1 MNLNTNKT
9 INSFRSVSR
18 LTVIAVYLLILVGGI
33 VRSTGSGMGCPDWPK
48 CFGSIIPPTHVDQLP
63 ANYQEI
69 YLEKRITKNERFVA
83 SLSRL
88 GFEETAREI
97 AEDKSI
103 LIEEEF
109 NATKTWIE
117 YLNRLLGVVIGL
129 LIILTVWKSIP
140 LWKVDRL
147 IPILSFVS
155 LILVLFIGWIGS
167 IVVSTNL
174 LSWIITVHMILAL
187 LLVAILIIA
196 NHRSYRYTKRKSIN
210 MDVPTKVEQLLY
222 IGLILVFIQVVLGTQ
237 VREQIDQI
245 STDLGNMLRGEWVER
260 VGLNFL
266 IHRSFSL
273 LLLGVHLL
281 YFFWAFKYTLRR
293 SQIKLWSQLLIGL
306 ILLEIATGMGMA
318 YFSIPAFLQPLHL
331 IFGSL
336 IIGVQVIL
344 ILQLREQKQYRL
356 NTTRI

>member
-117 YLNRLLGVVIGL
+117 YLNRLLGVVIGF

-196 NHRSYRYTKRKSIN
+196 NHRSCRYTKRGVVN
-210 MDVPTKVEQLLY
+210 MYVPTKVEQLLY

-266 IHRSFSL
+266 IHRSFSM

>member
-1 MNLNTNKT
+1 MSLNTNNS

-18 LTVIAVYLLILVGGI
+18 LTVIAVYVLILVGGI

-69 YLEKRITKNERFVA
+69 YLEKRLVKNERFIA
-83 SLSRL
+83 SLEKL
-88 GFEETAREI
+88 GFDQTAKKI

-117 YLNRLLGVVIGL
+117 YLNRLLGVVIGM
-129 LIILTVWKSIP
+129 LIILTVWKSLS
-140 LWKVDRL
+140 LWRVDRW
-147 IPILSFVS
+147 IPILSISS

-174 LSWIITVHMILAL
+174 LPWIITVHMILAL
-187 LLVAILIIA
+187 LLVAILIVA
-196 NHRSYRYTKRKSIN
+196 NHRSLGLTDRKGVK
-210 MDVPTKVEQLLY
+210 MDVPSRVEYLL
-222 IGLILVFIQVVLGTQ
+222 ILGLILMFVQVVMGTQ
-237 VREQIDQI
+237 VREEIDQI
-245 STDLGNMLRGEWVER
+245 SAELGNMLRGEWVDR
-260 VGLNFL
+260 VGITFL

-273 LLLGVHLL
+273 VLFGVHII
-281 YFFWAFKYTLRR
+281 YFFWAFKYTLRK
-293 SQIKLWSQLLIGL
+293 SQINLWSQVLIGL
-306 ILLEIATGMGMA
+306 ILLEIGTGMGMA
-318 YFSIPAFLQPLHL
+318 YYGIPAFLQPLHL
-331 IFGSL
+331 VIGSL

-344 ILQLREQKQYRL
+344 ILQLREQKQFSL
-356 NTTRI
+356 NNIRA

>member
-1 MNLNTNKT
+1 MNLNTNKS

-18 LTVIAVYLLILVGGI
+18 LTVIAVYVLILVGGI

-83 SLSRL
+83 SLSKL
-88 GFEETAREI
+88 GIEETAREI

-117 YLNRLLGVVIGL
+117 YLNRLLGVVIGF
-129 LIILTVWKSIP
+129 LIILTVWKSILP
-140 LWKVDRL
+140 WKVDRL

-196 NHRSYRYTKRKSIN
+196 NHRSYRYTKSKVIN
-210 MDVPTKVEQLLY
+210 RVVPTKVEQLLY

-273 LLLGVHLL
+273 LLLGVHVL

-293 SQIKLWSQLLIGL
+293 SQINLWSQLLIGL

-344 ILQLREQKQYRL
+344 ILELREQKQYRL

>member
-1 MNLNTNKT
+1 
-9 INSFRSVSR
+9 
-18 LTVIAVYLLILVGGI
+18 
-33 VRSTGSGMGCPDWPK
+33 
-48 CFGSIIPPTHVDQLP
+48 
-63 ANYQEI
+63 
-69 YLEKRITKNERFVA
+69 
-83 SLSRL
+83 
-88 GFEETAREI
+88 
-97 AEDKSI
+97 
-103 LIEEEF
+103 
-109 NATKTWIE
+109 
-117 YLNRLLGVVIGL
+117 
-129 LIILTVWKSIP
+129 
-140 LWKVDRL
+140 
-147 IPILSFVS
+147 
-155 LILVLFIGWIGS
+155 
-167 IVVSTNL
+167 
-174 LSWIITVHMILAL
+174 
-187 LLVAILIIA
+187 
-196 NHRSYRYTKRKSIN
+196 
-210 MDVPTKVEQLLY
+210 LY
-222 IGLILVFIQVVLGTQ
+222 IGLLLVFIQVVLGTQ

-293 SQIKLWSQLLIGL
+293 SQINLWSQLLIGL

>member
-1 MNLNTNKT
+1 MNLNTNKS
-9 INSFRSVSR
+9 INSFRLVSR
-18 LTVIAVYLLILVGGI
+18 LTVIAVYVLILVGGI

-88 GFEETAREI
+88 GFEETAKEI
-97 AEDKSI
+97 ADDKSI

-140 LWKVDRL
+140 LWKFDRL

-155 LILVLFIGWIGS
+155 LVLVLFIGWIGS

-187 LLVAILIIA
+187 LLVAILIVA
-196 NHRSYRYTKRKSIN
+196 NHRSYRNTKRKGTN

-245 STDLGNMLRGEWVER
+245 SNDLGNMLRGEWVER

-273 LLLGVHLL
+273 LLLGVHAL

-293 SQIKLWSQLLIGL
+293 SQINLWSQLLIGL

>member
-18 LTVIAVYLLILVGGI
+18 LTVIAVYVLILVGGI

-63 ANYQEI
+63 SNYQEI
-69 YLEKRITKNERFVA
+69 YLEKRLAKNERFVA
-83 SLSRL
+83 SLSKL

-129 LIILTVWKSIP
+129 LIILTVWKSLP
-140 LWKVDRL
+140 LWKVDRS
-147 IPILSFVS
+147 IPVLSFAS
-155 LILVLFIGWIGS
+155 LVLVLFIGWIGS

-187 LLVAILIIA
+187 LLVTILIIA
-196 NHRSYRYTKRKSIN
+196 YHRSSSYTKNKEVKV
-210 MDVPTKVEQLLY
+210 DVPTKVEQLLY
-222 IGLILVFIQVVLGTQ
+222 LGLILVFVQVVLGTQ

-245 STDLGNMLRGEWVER
+245 STDLGYMLRGEWVER

-273 LLLGVHLL
+273 LLLGVHVL
-281 YFFWAFKYTLRR
+281 YFFWVFKYTLRK
-293 SQIKLWSQLLIGL
+293 SQINLWSQVLIGL
-306 ILLEIATGMGMA
+306 ILLEIATGIGMA
-318 YFSIPAFLQPLHL
+318 YFNIPAFLQPLHL

-344 ILQLREQKQYRL
+344 ILQLREQKQFRL
-356 NTTRI
+356 NITRI

>member
-18 LTVIAVYLLILVGGI
+18 LTVIAVYVLILVGGI

-69 YLEKRITKNERFVA
+69 YLEKRLTKNERFVA

-88 GFEETAREI
+88 GFEETARKI
-97 AEDKSI
+97 ADDKSI

-129 LIILTVWKSIP
+129 LIVLTVWKSIS
-140 LWKVDRL
+140 LWKLDKL

-187 LLVAILIIA
+187 LLVAILIIV
-196 NHRSYRYTKRKSIN
+196 NHRSYRYTKRISVN
-210 MDVPTKVEQLLY
+210 MDVPTKVENLLY
-222 IGLILVFIQVVLGTQ
+222 IGLALVFIQVVLGTQ

-245 STDLGNMLRGEWVER
+245 STYLGNMLRGEWVER

-273 LLLGVHLL
+273 LLLGVHVI
-281 YFFWAFKYTLRR
+281 YFFWAFKYTLKR
-293 SQIKLWSQLLIGL
+293 SQINLWSQLLIGL

-344 ILQLREQKQYRL
+344 ILQLRAQKQYRL

>member
-1 MNLNTNKT
+1 MNLNTNKS
-9 INSFRSVSR
+9 INSFRFVSR
-18 LTVIAVYLLILVGGI
+18 LTVIAVYVLILVGGI

-48 CFGSIIPPTHVDQLP
+48 CFGSVIPPTHVDQLP

-69 YLEKRITKNERFVA
+69 YLEKRLAKNERFVA
-83 SLSRL
+83 SLARL
-88 GFEETAREI
+88 GFEQTAKEI
-97 AEDKSI
+97 SEDKSI

-117 YLNRLLGVVIGL
+117 YLNRLLGVLIGL
-129 LIILTVWKSIP
+129 LIILTVWKSLP
-140 LWKVDRL
+140 LWKVDPL
-147 IPILSFVS
+147 IPILSIAS
-155 LILVLFIGWIGS
+155 LFLVLLIGWIGS

-174 LSWIITVHMILAL
+174 LSWIITVHMVLAL
-187 LLVAILIIA
+187 LLVAVLITA
-196 NHRSYRYTKRKSIN
+196 NHRSLISSGSKGVK
-210 MDVPTKVEQLLY
+210 MDVPAKVEQLL
-222 IGLILVFIQVVLGTQ
+222 ILGMVLMLVQVILGTQ

-245 STDLGNMLRGEWVER
+245 SSDLGNMLRGEWVER

-266 IHRSFSL
+266 VHRSFSL
-273 LLLGVHLL
+273 LLLGVHVL

-293 SQIKLWSQLLIGL
+293 SQINLWSQVLIGL

-318 YFSIPAFLQPLHL
+318 YFAIPAFIQPLHL
-331 IFGSL
+331 VFGSL

-344 ILQLREQKQYRL
+344 ILQLKEQKQFRL